1 VNILEVKNLV
11 KDYDTYRAVDTVS
24 FDMHRGQ
31 VLGLLGPNG
40 AGKSTTIQILLGITL
55 PTSGSISYFGQDFDT
70 HRQPILQ
77 RINFASAY
85 NTLNGRLTV
94 NENLTV
100 FAGLYGLDGAKQKIA
115 ELLEFFEIGTMG
127 NNIYWDLSAGERTR
141 VNLVKAMLNDPE
153 LILMDEPTAS
163 LDPDIADKTLSLI
176 EQLRTERGISILF
189 TSHNMAE
196 VSRICDEVIFLD
208 KGKIV
213 SKDTPANHIGQLK
226 GVHVTLRFK
235 GESKK
240 VEDVLV
246 AAKVTHAFSEKQVV
260 DFKTSNKDVAHLI
273 ALIQKQVAVIDTEVQ
288 KPDLEDVFL
297 DIARRG
303 K

>member
-1 VNILEVKNLV
+1 
-11 KDYDTYRAVDTVS
+11 
-24 FDMHRGQ
+24 
-31 VLGLLGPNG
+31 
-40 AGKSTTIQILLGITL
+40 
-55 PTSGSISYFGQDFDT
+55 
-70 HRQPILQ
+70 
-77 RINFASAY
+77 
-85 NTLNGRLTV
+85 
-94 NENLTV
+94 
-100 FAGLYGLDGAKQKIA
+100 
-115 ELLEFFEIGTMG
+115 
-127 NNIYWDLSAGERTR
+127 
-141 VNLVKAMLNDPE
+141 
-153 LILMDEPTAS
+153 
-163 LDPDIADKTLSLI
+163 
-176 EQLRTERGISILF
+176 
-189 TSHNMAE
+189 MAE